1 MCCGEIAT
9 GLCVS
14 DYGGESMCNWV
25 RTDMVESISGA
36 NMGTAAQFFVKNV
49 YTKEI
54 LVACSNERSKQKF
67 GAEGT
72 KDVLV
77 SLCRHKWQSELE

>member
-1 MCCGEIAT
+1 MVKLQLDCVSAT
-9 GLCVS
+9 TVDNLCVIGLEQIWS
-14 DYGGESMCNWV
+14 RASLERIWALPPG
-25 RTDMVESISGA
+25 
-36 NMGTAAQFFVKNV
+36 FFVKNV

-77 SLCRHKWQSELE
+77 SLCRRKWQSELE

>member
-1 MCCGEIAT
+1 MCCGEAAT
-9 GLCVS
+9 GLCAG
-14 DYGGESMCNWV
+14 DNGGKSMCDWV
-25 RTDMVESISGA
+25 GADAVKSISGA
-36 NMGTAAQFFVKNV
+36 SMGTAAQFFVKNV

-54 LVACSNERSKQKF
+54 LVACSNEGSKQEF

-77 SLCRHKWQSELE
+77 SLCRHKWQNELK